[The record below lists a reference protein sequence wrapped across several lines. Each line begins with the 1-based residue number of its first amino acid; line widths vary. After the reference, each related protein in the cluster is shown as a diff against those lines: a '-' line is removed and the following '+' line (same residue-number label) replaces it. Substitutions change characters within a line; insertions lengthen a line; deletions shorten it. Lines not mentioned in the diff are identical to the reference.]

1 MSEPDGEDGK
11 ITQAGKL
18 PVVLRVIDRLSAIF
32 AYGAAAAAI
41 LLAASVFVDVT
52 GRAFFNKPFTGTLEM
67 TAYWWMPML
76 TLLAYGYTEQKQEHI
91 KVTILL
97 DTLPPRMRELV
108 EGSFGILATGLLFAL
123 TWYTWVDAERSARIG
138 ETTAGTPPVAIWPFK
153 FVAVAG
159 LGLLALQFA
168 ATTFRHFTG
177 RLSHVEEYESD
188 ADLG

>member
-1 MSEPDGEDGK
+1 MSEFDRDGGEAAQGRR
-11 ITQAGKL
+11 L
-18 PVVLRVIDRLSAIF
+18 PVIIRIVDRLSAIF

-76 TLLAYGYTEQKQEHI
+76 TLLAYAFTEQKQEHI

-97 DTLPPRMRELV
+97 DTLPVGMRRIV
-108 EGSFGILATGLLFAL
+108 EGSFSLLATGLLVAL
-123 TWYTWVDAERSARIG
+123 TWYTWVDAARSARIQ
-138 ETTAGTPPVAIWPFK
+138 ETTAATPPIAIWPFK
-153 FVAVAG
+153 FFAVAG

-168 ATTFRHFTG
+168 ATTFRHFAGHLPQT
-177 RLSHVEEYESD
+177 EEYDSD